1 MPEADAPRARRIY
14 TLVILT
20 LVSSVSLMDRT
31 VMAILQEPI
40 RHEFHLSDSQIGLMT
55 GLVFALAYAVVSLP
69 FGVLADRVERSRL
82 LAACLAFW
90 SVMTAVCALTG
101 NFAQL
106 LAARLALAM
115 GEAAGHP
122 ATVSMVSDLFPAR
135 RRATA
140 LGVYNLAIPIGASCA
155 LVGGGVI
162 AAAHGWRTALLAAA
176 VPGFILMLVLLLTV
190 RAPARRTREGLI
202 APPPPVREVIA
213 YVRTQRALVQI
224 IIAMTISQLVVN
236 AAGNWSAS
244 FFVRYHHMDLRETG
258 LALALINAVAG
269 IVGLLSSGLLADRI
283 GRRDPRRVLWLIGG
297 TMLLTLPILVFAFLV
312 GDPTLALVSFGVY
325 LVVAYLSVP
334 AAVSVTQNLA
344 GAARRSTVA
353 ALVVT
358 MTSLL
363 GSGLGPLA
371 AGVASDLLKPYAG
384 AESLRWAMLG
394 ISGLSAWAALHVLAA
409 TRTYREDLARA
420 EAA

>member
-1 MPEADAPRARRIY
+1 
-14 TLVILT
+14 
-20 LVSSVSLMDRT
+20 
-31 VMAILQEPI
+31 VMSILQEPI
-40 RHEFHLSDSQIGLMT
+40 RQEFHLSDSQIGLMT
-55 GLVFALAYAVVSLP
+55 GLVFALAYSVVSLP

-90 SVMTAVCALTG
+90 SVMTAVCA
-101 NFAQL
+101 FAGGFVQL
-106 LAARLALAM
+106 LAARLALGM
-115 GEAAGHP
+115 GEAAGGP
-122 ATVSMVSDLFPAR
+122 SAVSMVADLFPAR

-140 LGVYNLAIPIGASCA
+140 LGIYNLANPIGTSCA

-162 AAAHGWRTALLAAA
+162 AAAYGWRIAFLAAA
-176 VPGFILMLVLLLTV
+176 VPGLVLALVLVLTL
-190 RAPARRTREGLI
+190 RAPPRRTRDGLV
-202 APPPPVREVIA
+202 AQPPPVREVIA
-213 YVRTQRALVQI
+213 FVRTQRALVQVV
-224 IIAMTISQLVVN
+224 IAMTISQLVVN

-244 FFVRYHHMDLRETG
+244 FFLRYHHMNLREAG
-258 LALALINAVAG
+258 LALALINALAG
-269 IVGLLSSGLLADRI
+269 VVGMLSSGLLADRI

-297 TMLLTLPILVFAFLV
+297 AMLLTFPLLVFAFLI
-312 GDPTLALVSFGVY
+312 GDPTLALASFGIY

-334 AAVSVTQNLA
+334 AALSVTQNLA

-371 AGVASDLLKPYAG
+371 AGVASDLLRPYAG
-384 AESLRWAMLG
+384 AESLRWALLG
-394 ISGLSAWAALHVLAA
+394 ISGLAAWAALHVLAA
-409 TRTYREDLARA
+409 MRTYREDLARA